1 MRVRFDAGMLLL
13 PSAKTQQPERQ
24 YWSNRATI
32 MIVDPALEALLNP
45 AAWGTLTCAP

>member
-1 MRVRFDAGMLLL
+1 VQLRFDAGMLLA
-13 PSAKTQQPERQ
+13 SAKTRQPERQ

-32 MIVDPALEALLNP
+32 TIVDPALEALPNP